1 MATNAVI
8 QPTTGKIKSR
18 RVRFGSVTVT
28 APAPS
33 SALVQHNIELSTQ
46 ALERVAKRLAKPGV
60 TLRAKKDV
68 PLYSL
73 DSDNPDV
80 MIRKLNG
87 KTERGQLID
96 GSFKAID

>member
-8 QPTTGKIKSR
+8 QPRARKSKSR
-18 RVRFGSVTVT
+18 KVRFGDVTVT

-33 SALVQHNIELSTQ
+33 TALVQHNIKLSTQ

-87 KTERGQLID
+87 KIERG
-96 GSFKAID
+96 AIVNGVFQAVD

>member
-1 MATNAVI
+1 MATDAI
-8 QPTTGKIKSR
+8 IKLGKRKVR
-18 RVRFGSVTVT
+18 RRKTRFGSVTVT

-33 SALVQHNIELSTQ
+33 KAVIQQNVKVSTQ
-46 ALERVAKRLAKPGV
+46 ALERVTGRLAKAGV
-60 TLRAKKDV
+60 RLYAKKDV

-87 KTERGQLID
+87 KVDR
-96 GSFKAID
+96 GSFVDGAFKAVG

>member
-1 MATNAVI
+1 MATNAII
-8 QPTTGKIKSR
+8 QRGKRDMKSR
-18 RVRFGSVTVT
+18 KTRFGSVTVT

-33 SALVQHNIELSTQ
+33 KAVIQHNVKASTQ
-46 ALERVAKRLAKPGV
+46 ALERVSGRLAKAGV
-60 TLRAKKDV
+60 RLRAKKGV

-87 KTERGQLID
+87 KIEHGTLVD
-96 GSFKAID
+96 GVFKVAG